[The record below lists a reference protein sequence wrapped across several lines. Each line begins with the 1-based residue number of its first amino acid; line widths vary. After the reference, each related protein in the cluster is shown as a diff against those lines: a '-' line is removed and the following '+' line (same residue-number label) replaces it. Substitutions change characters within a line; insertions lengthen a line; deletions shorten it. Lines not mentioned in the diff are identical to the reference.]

1 MKIPDLFYP
10 EYKQSLRLIM
20 RRQSETNTVTF
31 SPRHER
37 GRVIWLKINKKK
49 KSAKGFNKFISTESQ
64 EEGKLNAAA

>member
-1 MKIPDLFYP
+1 MKIPDLFFP

-37 GRVIWLKINKKK
+37 GRVIWLKKKARMGSINSSVLNHKKK
-49 KSAKGFNKFISTESQ
+49 EN
-64 EEGKLNAAA
+64 

>member
-1 MKIPDLFYP
+1 MKIPDLFFP

-37 GRVIWLKINKKK
+37 GRVIWLKKKK
-49 KSAKGFNKFISTESQ
+49 HEWVQ
-64 EEGKLNAAA
+64 